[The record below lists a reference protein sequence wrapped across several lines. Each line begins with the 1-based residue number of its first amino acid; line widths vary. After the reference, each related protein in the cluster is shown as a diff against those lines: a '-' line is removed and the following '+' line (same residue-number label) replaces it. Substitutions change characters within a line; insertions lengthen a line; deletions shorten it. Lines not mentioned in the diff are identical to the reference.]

1 MFAILIDL
9 ILGFSI
15 GLTLGFLGGG
25 GSILTVPVLVYIVG
39 LSPQA
44 AVTASLMIV
53 GANASIGAFFHRSQG
68 TLNWRVAL
76 LFGGVGM
83 AAAYLSSGLSRLVTP
98 NVLMILFGLL
108 MLVVGLWMLLNK
120 TPANAAHADRGWPVT
135 ALSGAGVGVLTGF
148 LGVGGGFLIV
158 PALVMFVGLPIRQAV
173 GTSLVVIAMNSLAG
187 VLGHLSGEPVN
198 LTIVGIFVVAGL
210 LGSLVGA
217 RLARII
223 KPEQLRAS
231 FAGFVILLAIFLLY
245 DNLHKLGF
253 GGFSVSGFGLDAA
266 LLGGVLIGASATLLL
281 AFTGRI
287 AGISGLVA
295 GAIMEPSRRMNW
307 RWLFLLGLPLG
318 AGIYEWWL
326 APTPTALTEFAP
338 LAMVVG
344 GLLVGFGTRMG
355 NGCTS
360 GHGVCGLGR
369 LSVRS
374 VVAVLTFLGAG
385 IVTVYVIRHLLGFAL

>member
-1 MFAILIDL
+1 MFAILVDL

-98 NVLMILFGLL
+98 NVLMILFALL

-231 FAGFVILLAIFLLY
+231 FAGFVILLALFLLY
-245 DNLHKLGF
+245 DNLHKL
-253 GGFSVSGFGLDAA
+253 
-266 LLGGVLIGASATLLL
+266 
-281 AFTGRI
+281 
-287 AGISGLVA
+287 
-295 GAIMEPSRRMNW
+295 
-307 RWLFLLGLPLG
+307 
-318 AGIYEWWL
+318 
-326 APTPTALTEFAP
+326 
-338 LAMVVG
+338 
-344 GLLVGFGTRMG
+344 
-355 NGCTS
+355 
-360 GHGVCGLGR
+360 
-369 LSVRS
+369 
-374 VVAVLTFLGAG
+374 
-385 IVTVYVIRHLLGFAL
+385 